1 VTKNGACSG
10 GGSMNYDLDMPPYIQ
25 EMADWLD
32 DETKVHPCNFAS
44 AYKGFEIMMA
54 FCRSA
59 AQGGQVALP
68 LIGAADEIEM
78 LRRAVPDRK
87 VILAIPSSAKE
98 YPS

>member
-1 VTKNGACSG
+1 
-10 GGSMNYDLDMPPYIQ
+10 
-25 EMADWLD
+25 MADWLD
-32 DETKVHPCNFAS
+32 GTRVHPCNFDS

-68 LIGAADEIEM
+68 LSGAMDEIEM
-78 LRRAVPDRK
+78 LRRSVPERK

-98 YPS
+98 YPG

>member
-1 VTKNGACSG
+1 
-10 GGSMNYDLDMPPYIQ
+10 
-25 EMADWLD
+25 MADWLD
-32 DETKVHPCNFAS
+32 GTRVHPCNFET

-68 LIGAADEIEM
+68 LGSAADEIQL
-78 LRRAVPDRK
+78 LRDSVPDRR
-87 VILAIPSSAKE
+87 VILSMAANARE

>member
-1 VTKNGACSG
+1 
-10 GGSMNYDLDMPPYIQ
+10 
-25 EMADWLD
+25 MADWLD
-32 DETKVHPCNFAS
+32 DEKKIHACNFAS

-68 LIGAADEIEM
+68 LSGAVNEIEL
-78 LRRAVPDRK
+78 LRRSVPERN

-98 YPS
+98 YSA